1 MLLNEA
7 EASFVVFLKQ
17 DLLKFNKNFHETILG
32 DVIKRG

>member
-17 DLLKFNKNFHETILG
+17 DLLKFIP
-32 DVIKRG
+32 IPI